1 MFSKKKNK
9 TTSTDPASLG
19 ENQQVSETNN
29 NNQETCEKST
39 FCSKISKVA
48 APYFFT
54 LLNVA
59 LTRLLEI
66 ATGKL
71 GQKTTTTSTPVPA
84 PAPAPAPAAAPTPE
98 PTPAAAPAPAP
109 APEPIPTP
117 APVPVVIPVDA

>member
-9 TTSTDPASLG
+9 STSTDPASLG
-19 ENQQVSETNN
+19 ENQQVSEINN

-71 GQKTTTTSTPVPA
+71 GKKTSTTSAPTPAPTPAPAPAPTPVPA
-84 PAPAPAPAAAPTPE
+84 PAPAPAP
-98 PTPAAAPAPAP
+98 
-109 APEPIPTP
+109 TP
-117 APVPVVIPVDA
+117 APDPVVIPADA